1 MGYWVAPGVLE
12 ALNGLRN
19 ALARG
24 ETITCYCFCCVD
36 YKGRAVSRLEWGER
50 VVLIKQDK
58 TLLIHQVTGRNPVNW
73 MSGVP
78 SIKFDVVND
87 ELVLTAESIN
97 PREHMIVTINGVKF
111 LFSDELRDGY
121 SQELV
126 GTEADM
132 SQMLYDNPGLVSDDF
147 IPVSLEEQTRYGFID
162 VMGHDGKGNLVLIE
176 CKRYKADFN
185 TVQQLRRY
193 VERVSKDKGV
203 GVDKIRGI
211 VAAPEITG
219 NAEGMLKDWGFS
231 FVKVEP
237 PMSNVIDKSRQKS
250 LMDF

>member
-1 MGYWVAPGVLE
+1 MSYWVCPSVVE
-12 ALNGLRN
+12 ALSALRS
-19 ALARG
+19 ALAKS
-24 ETITCYCFCCVD
+24 ETVTLYCFCCID

-58 TLLIHQVTGRNPVNW
+58 TLLVHQAAGRNPVNW
-73 MSGVP
+73 MSGTP
-78 SIKFDVVND
+78 SIKVEVVND

-97 PREHMIVTINGVKF
+97 PREHMIVTINTVKF

-121 SQELV
+121 SQELI

-132 SQMLYDNPGLVSDDF
+132 SQMLYDNPKMISPDF

-162 VMGHDGKGNLVLIE
+162 VMGHDGKGNLVLVE

-193 VERVSKDKGV
+193 VERISKDKGV
-203 GVDKIRGI
+203 SNIKGI
-211 VAAPEITG
+211 IAAPEITS
-219 NAEGMLKDWGFS
+219 NAEGMLKDWGFN

-237 PMSNVIDKSRQKS
+237 PMSNVIDKSRQRT
-250 LMDF
+250 LIDF